1 MLDRQRGS
9 EGPEGL
15 RLAQV
20 VMQKLTIVR
29 RPESTRRPKPFYE
42 KVRDQ
47 LKRSVTAD
55 NGRGL
60 SASILGV
67 AFIGM
72 LSWVQQKTNLGFNFE
87 FFYLFACAL
96 VGWFAGV
103 TSGVTMAALSSIC
116 LYLVE
121 KDAASTSL
129 NWLFVS
135 NTTIRALALGGI
147 SWLAAYAGRVTRE
160 LRGSVEQRTAR
171 LEQEVQH
178 HKETAETL
186 DEALQVFQQLTDN
199 IKDVFWVTDAE
210 KSHMEYVSPA
220 FEEIWGQSC
229 QTLCLSP
236 GVWLEGIHYQDRER
250 VTKAVY
256 AKQIAGKYDEE
267 YRVVRPDGSVR
278 WVHERAFPVR
288 NEAGA
293 IYRLVGIAEDI
304 TERKRTEHL
313 LQAER
318 DVGMALSSTSDMNFA
333 LNRLL
338 DVAMQLEGI
347 DCGGVYLVEPE
358 TGELHLQAHRGLSGS
373 FLQRISHYHADATEA
388 MLARSGHSLYIRQ
401 EQIPRSLEV
410 LWGSEGLKALA
421 VVPVQH
427 HGNVLGVLNL
437 GSYRQE
443 EIFPRTR
450 LGIEMIASQVAGA
463 IARIRA
469 EDSLRQSEAHLRTI
483 INSAPIALLATD
495 AAGRITLE
503 DGQGLA
509 AMGIKPNEHA
519 RRLATEVY
527 QDHPLMFANVGRAQ
541 AGEEFS
547 SVLEF
552 DSMTF
557 DCRFTPLRDK
567 QHKPAGFIA
576 VATDVTERFRLQ
588 REILEISEREQARI
602 GQDVHDGLCQQLI
615 GAALKAN
622 SLTQSV
628 EPGQAADTAR
638 KLCTLLDEAI
648 TESRR
653 VCRGLYPIRLRREG
667 LLPALEELASTSSE
681 RHQVQCTCEHDT
693 AALACDVATATHLYR
708 IAQEAINNAV
718 KHSGA
723 RHIAIRV
730 AGAGNEIRLE
740 IRDDGKGLSRTAK
753 SGPGMGL
760 HIMDYRA
767 RLIGGNLELQ
777 TGSEGTMV
785 ACCVPQAS
793 VRAGL

>member
-1 MLDRQRGS
+1 M
-9 EGPEGL
+9 
-15 RLAQV
+15 

-29 RPESTRRPKPFYE
+29 RPESTRPHKPLHE
-42 KVRDQ
+42 KVREQ
-47 LKRSVTAD
+47 LTRSVTAD

-60 SASILGV
+60 SAAILGV
-67 AFIGM
+67 AFIGV
-72 LSWVQQKTNLGFNFE
+72 LSWVQQKTNAGFNFE

-103 TSGVTMAALSSIC
+103 TSGLTMAALSSIC
-116 LYLVE
+116 LYLAE
-121 KDAASTSL
+121 KDATSSSL
-129 NWLFVS
+129 TEFLFVG
-135 NTTIRALALGGI
+135 NTLIRTLALGGI
-147 SWLAAYAGRVTRE
+147 SWLAAYAGRATRE

-171 LEQEVQH
+171 LEQEMQG

-186 DEALQVFQQLTDN
+186 GEALQVFEQLTGN

-210 KSHMEYVSPA
+210 KSEVEYVSPA
-220 FEEIWGQSC
+220 FEEVWGQSC
-229 QTLCLSP
+229 RTLSLWP

-250 VTKAVY
+250 VAKAVY

-293 IYRLVGIAEDI
+293 VYRLVGIAEDI

-318 DVGMALSSTSDMNFA
+318 NVGMALSSTSDLKFA

-347 DCGGVYLVEPE
+347 DCGGVYLVDPE

-373 FLQRISHYHADATEA
+373 FLERISHYRADATEA
-388 MLARSGHSLYIRQ
+388 RLARSGQSLYIRE

-437 GSYRQE
+437 ASYRQD

-469 EDSLRQSEAHLRTI
+469 EDSLRRSEAHLRTI
-483 INSAPIALLATD
+483 INSAPIALVATD
-495 AAGRITLE
+495 ATGRITLE

-509 AMGIKPNEHA
+509 GMGIKPNEHV
-519 RRLATEVY
+519 RRLASEVY
-527 QDHPLMFANVGRAQ
+527 QDHPLMLANIGRAQ

-552 DSMTF
+552 ESMMF
-557 DCRFTPLRDK
+557 DCRFTPMRDK
-567 QHKPAGFIA
+567 QRKPAGFIA

-615 GAALKAN
+615 GAALRAN
-622 SLTQSV
+622 SLTQSLGSGQPV
-628 EPGQAADTAR
+628 EAAR
-638 KLCTLLDEAI
+638 KLCGLLDEAI

-653 VCRGLYPIRLRREG
+653 VCRGLYPIRLRRDG
-667 LLPALEELASTSSE
+667 LLPALEELAGTASE
-681 RHQVQCTCEHDT
+681 RHQVQCTCEHD
-693 AALACDVATATHLYR
+693 AAPLACDVATATHLYR

-723 RHIAIRV
+723 RHIAIRE
-730 AGAGNEIRLE
+730 AGSANEIRLE
-740 IRDDGKGLSRTAK
+740 ISDDGKGIGPSAG
-753 SGPGMGL
+753 SGSGMGL

-767 RLIGGNLELQ
+767 RLIGGNLQLKS
-777 TGSEGTMV
+777 GSQGTVV
-785 ACCVPQAS
+785 ACF
-793 VRAGL
+793 VRK